1 MEKNTNAMEKASCAM
16 EDAAPMGEG
25 ISRRSFLGLGALGAA
40 GLAALGLA
48 GCAPQANNAAQAG
61 SADVAAEA
69 PTAEELPA
77 ADTEE
82 SCDVVVVGL
91 GTSGLVAAS
100 AAAKEGAKVIGL
112 DRSASMGATNAAM
125 VSGVWAV
132 ESSPEL
138 QYDNHLTTKDMF
150 DFIWTSTHYQTNA
163 PLLRNVLPASGK
175 GIDLMIEGGVPFMFA
190 FEGADESTLML
201 NRGGHIYAT
210 SGAERAEALQGMLDK
225 FGVDSRWDAEVTN
238 LLIEDGAVVGVR
250 YESGSIVTDVRASNV
265 IIATGGFIQNEGMLR
280 DYYSGSVMYGTG
292 NQHNDGAG
300 IRLAQSAGAQMGKNF
315 STSINES
322 GACNM
327 KSADRFVSLSDCND
341 TPVFSL
347 PLFGGL
353 MVNKHGSRFMDEGT
367 MAKHT
372 MYCGEP
378 LLREGV
384 YYMVIDDGLIDE
396 LATTPIMDFISE
408 DAFGN
413 MAPGVQ
419 MGFMDKTLTALPE
432 QVQQGIDEG
441 WIWKADSAEALA
453 EACGMENLA
462 DTLEAYNGYC
472 ATGVDEEM
480 FKEAQFLR
488 AVDTGSLYVVE
499 LDIAAWVTL
508 GGIKTDGCCRAVD
521 ADANPIPG
529 LFVAGVDGD
538 FWAVP
543 YFEGGSA
550 QGFCVGSG
558 YLAGVTA
565 AQGSES
571 GSSWRQLDCALP
583 EGAICEPAPIAIAS
597 PRAGAV
603 CAASALLRAGNR
615 FTSRFGV

>member
-48 GCAPQANNAAQAG
+48 GCAPQANNAAQVG

-190 FEGADESTLML
+190 FEGADENTLML

-292 NQHNDGAG
+292 NQYNDGAG

-353 MVNKHGSRFMDEGT
+353 MVN
-367 MAKHT
+367 
-372 MYCGEP
+372 
-378 LLREGV
+378 
-384 YYMVIDDGLIDE
+384 
-396 LATTPIMDFISE
+396 
-408 DAFGN
+408 
-413 MAPGVQ
+413 
-419 MGFMDKTLTALPE
+419 
-432 QVQQGIDEG
+432 
-441 WIWKADSAEALA
+441 
-453 EACGMENLA
+453 
-462 DTLEAYNGYC
+462 
-472 ATGVDEEM
+472 
-480 FKEAQFLR
+480 
-488 AVDTGSLYVVE
+488 
-499 LDIAAWVTL
+499 
-508 GGIKTDGCCRAVD
+508 
-521 ADANPIPG
+521 
-529 LFVAGVDGD
+529 
-538 FWAVP
+538 
-543 YFEGGSA
+543 
-550 QGFCVGSG
+550 
-558 YLAGVTA
+558 
-565 AQGSES
+565 
-571 GSSWRQLDCALP
+571 
-583 EGAICEPAPIAIAS
+583 
-597 PRAGAV
+597 
-603 CAASALLRAGNR
+603 
-615 FTSRFGV
+615 

>member
-48 GCAPQANNAAQAG
+48 GCAPQANNAAQVG
-61 SADVAAEA
+61 SADVAVEA

-190 FEGADESTLML
+190 FEGADENTLML

-238 LLIEDGAVVGVR
+238 LLIEDGAVVDAKALLEKGILSKCEYGYKVLGNGTSSSPPAALFR
-250 YESGSIVTDVRASNV
+250 TRACCATTTPARSCTARATSTTTARASGWPSRPV
-265 IIATGGFIQNEGMLR
+265 PRWART
-280 DYYSGSVMYGTG
+280 
-292 NQHNDGAG
+292 
-300 IRLAQSAGAQMGKNF
+300 SAP
-315 STSINES
+315 
-322 GACNM
+322 
-327 KSADRFVSLSDCND
+327 LSM
-341 TPVFSL
+341 S
-347 PLFGGL
+347 
-353 MVNKHGSRFMDEGT
+353 
-367 MAKHT
+367 
-372 MYCGEP
+372 
-378 LLREGV
+378 
-384 YYMVIDDGLIDE
+384 
-396 LATTPIMDFISE
+396 
-408 DAFGN
+408 
-413 MAPGVQ
+413 
-419 MGFMDKTLTALPE
+419 
-432 QVQQGIDEG
+432 
-441 WIWKADSAEALA
+441 
-453 EACGMENLA
+453 
-462 DTLEAYNGYC
+462 
-472 ATGVDEEM
+472 
-480 FKEAQFLR
+480 
-488 AVDTGSLYVVE
+488 
-499 LDIAAWVTL
+499 
-508 GGIKTDGCCRAVD
+508 
-521 ADANPIPG
+521 
-529 LFVAGVDGD
+529 
-538 FWAVP
+538 
-543 YFEGGSA
+543 
-550 QGFCVGSG
+550 
-558 YLAGVTA
+558 
-565 AQGSES
+565 
-571 GSSWRQLDCALP
+571 
-583 EGAICEPAPIAIAS
+583 PAPA
-597 PRAGAV
+597 
-603 CAASALLRAGNR
+603 
-615 FTSRFGV
+615 T